1 MANKNQAMML
11 NFYDYNHFR
20 NMLTFSSNESNE
32 LVCVWHIMRIGRNTN
47 ITYLNRTW
55 NLKQCFFLKVPGQN
69 KVA

>member
-11 NFYDYNHFR
+11 NFYDYNHLR

-32 LVCVWHIMRIGRNTN
+32 LVYVWHIMRIGRNTN
-47 ITYLNRTW
+47 ITYLNSTW
-55 NLKQCFFLKVPGQN
+55 NLKTMFFKKVPGQN